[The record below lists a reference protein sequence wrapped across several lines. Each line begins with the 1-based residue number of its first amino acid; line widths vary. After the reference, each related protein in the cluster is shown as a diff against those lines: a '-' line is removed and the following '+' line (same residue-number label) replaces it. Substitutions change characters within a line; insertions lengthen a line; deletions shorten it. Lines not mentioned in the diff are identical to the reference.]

1 MEHNNYNSSSNK
13 LLEAFVKIKKFHWTG
28 APIENLKHSE
38 IFVLFCIK
46 KSKESEI
53 DGIKLSEIS
62 KRMHVSNPTT
72 TKVISG
78 LEDNGYVVRCIDKDD
93 RRAARITLT
102 PKGEDAIIKAH
113 NSFHAIF
120 DELTDHLGEQKSNEL
135 ADLLNEV
142 YNFFDNKR
150 NIL

>member
-1 MEHNNYNSSSNK
+1 MEHNNYNPTSMK
-13 LLEAFVKIKKFHWTG
+13 LLGAFIKIKRIHWAG
-28 APIENLKHSE
+28 APKENLKHSE

-78 LEDNGYVVRCIDKDD
+78 LEDNGYVIRSIDKED
-93 RRAARITLT
+93 RRSARITLT
-102 PKGEDAIIKAH
+102 QKGEAAIIDAH
-113 NSFHAIF
+113 NSFHSIF
-120 DELTDHLGEQKSNEL
+120 VELADYLGENKSNEL

-150 NIL
+150 NL